1 MTRKYGA
8 IAAYLTLLLLC
19 IGAANADDQTQTP
32 VPAADTSGQGSA
44 IDRRMQLERISR
56 DNPFV
61 LTPHRT
67 NYSLVTYTDDPNQ
80 APFDAF
86 GTDLQ
91 NVEIKFQLSVKLQL
105 AHALWKDNGFL
116 YAAYTQKSLWQAFN
130 SKESSPFRDT
140 NHEPEIFLTFLTN
153 LSLWGIKNR
162 LFSFGINHQSN
173 GQNGSLSR
181 SWNRLFAEFVLE
193 KGHFYVS
200 VKPWWR
206 IPEKQKSD
214 PQQATGDDNPDIT
227 DYMGHGEFMGLYEWH
242 RHRLG
247 IMLRNNLS
255 KHHHGAVQLDW
266 TFPLMNRVR
275 GYVQYFN
282 GYGETLLDY
291 NFNSNRLGIG
301 VMYSD
306 WL

>member
-1 MTRKYGA
+1 MARKYWKTKA
-8 IAAYLTLLLLC
+8 HSILLFFF
-19 IGAANADDQTQTP
+19 IGAAYASDQTQP
-32 VPAADTSGQGSA
+32 PTSTDDNTQGSA
-44 IDRRMQLERISR
+44 IDRRMELERISR

-67 NYSLVTYTDDPNQ
+67 NYGLITYTDSPNQ
-80 APFDAF
+80 APFDQF
-86 GTDLQ
+86 STDLQ

-105 AHALWKDNGFL
+105 FHALWKDNGFL
-116 YAAYTQKSLWQAFN
+116 YAAYTQQSMWQAFN
-130 SKESSPFRDT
+130 AKESSPFRDT
-140 NHEPEIFLTFLTN
+140 NHEPEVFLTFLTHQ
-153 LSLWGIKNR
+153 SLWGIKNR
-162 LFSFGINHQSN
+162 LISFGINHQSN
-173 GQNGSLSR
+173 GRNGSQSR
-181 SWNRLFAEFVLE
+181 SWNRLFAEFILE
-193 KGHFYVS
+193 KDHFYFS
-200 VKPWWR
+200 IKPWWR
-206 IPEKQKSD
+206 IPEKQKSN
-214 PQQATGDDNPDIT
+214 PQDAQGDDNPDIT

-255 KHHHGAVQLDW
+255 KHHYGAVRLDW

-291 NFNSNRLGIG
+291 NYNSNRLGIG
-301 VMYSD
+301 VMFND